1 MERTATKSR
10 KAIGYMT
17 MFGAGIVAMWGAAIL
32 IEDYMIFMLVFFLV
46 ILPITDRLTRAVSGF
61 SCNELLGFGS
71 NDSAQRR
78 RSADEVS

>member
-17 MFGAGIVAMWGAAIL
+17 MFGAGIFAMWGAAIL

-46 ILPITDRLTRAVSGF
+46 ILPITDRLTRAGSGF
-61 SCNELLGFGS
+61 SCNELLGFRS